1 MSGTGRRALYII
13 YIKKKSSWCIISC
26 NHWLRSFPF
35 YINIYVSLWPPGSNP
50 RRFLVVDTFPVEVVT
65 VSWHVLP
72 PSDHWYSQLQ
82 FLEFL
87 SLWSSTSHFY
97 DDSVLSYDIQHEK
110 EYISN
115 MCLCIDCVYRHM
127 LINWISVHYFA
138 ASNLV
143 KSMHCKCTFSYLTD
157 IFLYTLSPKD
167 SSALTVIRLGFVQT

>member
-1 MSGTGRRALYII
+1 MELAVVRYISFTLKKNHLGVLYLATTDFDL
-13 YIKKKSSWCIISC
+13 S
-26 NHWLRSFPF
+26 RST
-35 YINIYVSLWPPGSNP
+35 SLWPPGSNP
-50 RRFLVVDTFPVEVVT
+50 RRFHVVDTFPVEVVT

-127 LINWISVHYFA
+127 LLNWISVHYFA

-143 KSMHCKCTFSYLTD
+143 KCAPFHTWLTFSFILW
-157 IFLYTLSPKD
+157 
-167 SSALTVIRLGFVQT
+167 VQRIHQH

>member
-1 MSGTGRRALYII
+1 M
-13 YIKKKSSWCIISC
+13 
-26 NHWLRSFPF
+26 
-35 YINIYVSLWPPGSNP
+35 SLWPPGSNP

-87 SLWSSTSHFY
+87 SLWSSTSYFY

-167 SSALTVIRLGFVQT
+167 SSALTVIRLGFVQTETRCFCQGRIHVCTPFFVKLA

>member
-1 MSGTGRRALYII
+1 MLKKNHLGVLYLATTDFDL
-13 YIKKKSSWCIISC
+13 SRSTSISTC
-26 NHWLRSFPF
+26 LCDH
-35 YINIYVSLWPPGSNP
+35 
-50 RRFLVVDTFPVEVVT
+50 VVLTPVVTFPVEVVS

-87 SLWSSTSHFY
+87 SLWSSTSHYY

-127 LINWISVHYFA
+127 LLNWISVYYFA

-143 KSMHCKCTFSYLTD
+143 KSMHSKCTFSYLTD
-157 IFLYTLSPKD
+157 IFLYTLSK
-167 SSALTVIRLGFVQT
+167 GFISINSYPIGICTDRD